1 MFSNSIRYWE
11 DIARSW
17 RFTPQQ
23 ILWRRHS
30 DAVNEALFAG
40 WLPAGAE
47 SLLKTDAFD
56 EAFGDGLYRLLEARA
71 KNVIGMDV
79 AVSTLRAA
87 KLRHP
92 GMQAISADVRDLPFD
107 DGVFNVIVSNST
119 LDHFADE
126 REIISSIRELH
137 RVLKNGGCMLIT
149 IDNPINPFLA
159 LRGFLPFALL
169 HRLGLVPYY
178 VGKSLS
184 PGRLRRELQEAGFD
198 ILEIRAVMHCPR
210 ILAVAVAHLLSNH
223 SSASTQERYL
233 QWLQWFE
240 RLSSLPTRYLTG
252 NFTAVKA
259 IKTTRSNTD

>member
-17 RFTPQQ
+17 RSTPQH

-30 DAVNEALFAG
+30 DAVNNALFAR
-40 WLPAGAE
+40 WLPAVAE
-47 SLLKTDAFD
+47 RLLKTDAFD
-56 EAFGDGLYRLLEARA
+56 EAFGAGLYRLLASRA
-71 KNVIGMDV
+71 QTVIAMDV
-79 AVSTLRAA
+79 AISALRAA

-92 GMQAISADVRDLPFD
+92 GMEVISGDVRNLPYRDGAFD
-107 DGVFNVIVSNST
+107 VIISNST

-126 REIISSIRELH
+126 HEIIRSIRELH
-137 RVLKNGGCMLIT
+137 RVLKEGGCMLIT
-149 IDNPINPFLA
+149 IDNPLNPLLA

-169 HRLGLVPYY
+169 RRLGVVPYY

-184 PGRLRRELQEAGFD
+184 PGRLRQKLQEAGFD
-198 ILEIRAVMHCPR
+198 IRETRTVMHCPR
-210 ILAVAVAHLLSNH
+210 VLAVAIAQLLSN
-223 SSASTQERYL
+223 SSSEPGQERYL
-233 QWLQWFE
+233 RWLQWFE

-259 IKTTRSNTD
+259 IKAARSSLT